1 MFVLQ
6 SNLPHY
12 NIASEMQG
20 KEEKRE
26 KGGGGKPVGAEKEA
40 PPTRDPLMGSC
51 YLEPASPSRRVNAA
65 SASLELCGGLCAW
78 GRLLWY

>member
-6 SNLPHY
+6 STSAALQH
-12 NIASEMQG
+12 ASEMQG

-26 KGGGGKPVGAEKEA
+26 KGGKKPIGAEKEA
-40 PPTRDPLMGSC
+40 PPTRDLLMGSSC
-51 YLEPASPSRRVNAA
+51 LEPASPSRRVNAA